1 MKYVWKC
8 LNEKCERYDKVYV
21 PGSCTMKYDGR
32 RRRLYPTLNDSEKY
46 CPCCGLELQPVL
58 VHSQIQPF
66 GIGTFK
72 GKSDEEKKNIL
83 KQRYDRGM
91 VQGGR
96 DEVEMRKRDA
106 IGKMIGYDK

>member
-8 LNEKCERYDKVYV
+8 LNPKCRKCDKAYI
-21 PGSCTMKYDGR
+21 PGSYTMKYDR
-32 RRRLYPTLNDSEKY
+32 RRKRLFPTLNGSEKY
-46 CPCCGLELQPVL
+46 CSVCGMELQPVE
-58 VHSQIQPF
+58 VPSQIQQF
-66 GIGTFK
+66 SVGTFK

-91 VQGGR
+91 VQGGK

>member
-8 LNEKCERYDKVYV
+8 LNEKCERYDKAYV
-21 PGSCTMKYDGR
+21 PGSCTMKYDR
-32 RRRLYPTLNDSEKY
+32 RRKRLYPTLNDSEKY

-91 VQGGR
+91 AQGGR

>member
-8 LNEKCERYDKVYV
+8 LNEKCERYDKAYV
-21 PGSCTMKYDGR
+21 PGSCTMKYDRR

-46 CPCCGLELQPVL
+46 CPCCGLELQPML

-72 GKSDEEKKNIL
+72 GKSDDEKKSIL

-91 VQGGR
+91 AQGGR

>member
-8 LNEKCERYDKVYV
+8 LNEKCERYDKAYV
-21 PGSCTMKYDGR
+21 PGSCTMKYDRR

-46 CPCCGLELQPVL
+46 CPCCGLELQPAL

-72 GKSDEEKKNIL
+72 GKSDDEKKSIL

-91 VQGGR
+91 AQGGR

>member
-8 LNEKCERYDKVYV
+8 LNEKCERYDKAYV
-21 PGSCTMKYDGR
+21 PGSCTMKYDRR

-46 CPCCGLELQPVL
+46 CPCCGFELQPVL

-91 VQGGR
+91 AQGGR

>member
-8 LNEKCERYDKVYV
+8 LNPKCRRYDKAYI
-21 PGSCTMKYDGR
+21 PGSCSMKYDR
-32 RRRLYPTLNDSEKY
+32 RRKRLFPILNDSEKN
-46 CPCCGLELQPVL
+46 CPVCGMELQPVE
-58 VHSQIQPF
+58 VPSQIQQF
-66 GIGTFK
+66 SVGTFK
-72 GKSDEEKKNIL
+72 SKSDEEKKEIL
-83 KQRYDRGM
+83 KKRYDRGM

>member
-8 LNEKCERYDKVYV
+8 LNEKCERYDKAYV
-21 PGSCTMKYDGR
+21 PGSCTMKYDRR

-91 VQGGR
+91 AQGGR

>member
-8 LNEKCERYDKVYV
+8 LNRKCRRYDIAYV
-21 PGSCTMKYDGR
+21 PGSCTMKYDR
-32 RRRLYPTLNDSEKY
+32 RRKRLFPTLKDSEKC
-46 CPCCGLELQPVL
+46 CPVCGMELQPVE
-58 VHSQIQPF
+58 VPSQIQQF
-66 GIGTFK
+66 GVGTFR

-91 VQGGR
+91 AQGGKE
-96 DEVEMRKRDA
+96 EVEMRKRDA

>member
-8 LNEKCERYDKVYV
+8 LNEKCERYDKAYV
-21 PGSCTMKYDGR
+21 PGSCTMKYDRR

-46 CPCCGLELQPVL
+46 CPCCGLELQPVM

-91 VQGGR
+91 AQGGR

>member
-8 LNEKCERYDKVYV
+8 LNSKCRRYDRAYI
-21 PGSCTMKYDGR
+21 PGSYSMKWDKKR
-32 RRRLYPTLNDSEKY
+32 KRLFPTLNDNEKC
-46 CPCCGLELQPVL
+46 CPVCGMELQPVE
-58 VHSQIQPF
+58 VPSVIEGF
-66 GIGTFK
+66 SVGTFR
-72 GKSDEEKKNIL
+72 GKSDEEKKSIL

-91 VQGGR
+91 AQGGN